1 MLYSTDGNA
10 HEEFGAEG
18 EIDEEQGIVTF
29 TLNEEKEGSFEYQL
43 KVEADGGETYWLT
56 SKIFKTTCGPDSA
69 HI

>member
-29 TLNEEKEGSFEYQL
+29 TLNEEKEGSFEY
-43 KVEADGGETYWLT
+43 
-56 SKIFKTTCGPDSA
+56 
-69 HI
+69 